1 MALAAADPAHTCVV
15 IINQVA
21 TPDAPPHAIAA
32 RLRAQGVTVEEVRC
46 GRRQYAAEGRTVAA
60 LVRSLGGELVHTHGY
75 HGTVVAYLAARHF
88 RVPLV
93 ATVHGYLGR
102 NWKERVY
109 DAVDRWVLRRFD
121 GVIAVSEV
129 IERQLLASGVP
140 RTRLHLVQNGFGP
153 QATLTR
159 GAARRALGLAESG
172 KAIGWIGRLSPEK
185 GPDLL
190 LDALRVLR
198 DDETAVIVGEGPERA
213 RIDGLLAQW
222 PAAAAARVCL
232 VGFRDD
238 AAALLP
244 AFDALVLSS
253 RIEGTPMVLLEAV
266 AARVPVVAF
275 AVGGVPGLLPSDAAL
290 LVPPLDTA
298 ALGASIRQT
307 LDDPAAA
314 SLRASRAAAHL
325 ESHLSLDRWLD
336 RVRVVYAAASGR
348 SRQGM

>member
-1 MALAAADPAHTCVV
+1 MALAAADAANTCVV

-21 TPDAPPHAIAA
+21 PPGAPPHVMAT

-46 GRRQYAAEGRTVAA
+46 GRRQYRAEGRAVAA
-60 LVRSLGGELVHTHGY
+60 LVRSLGADVVHTHGY
-75 HGTVVAYLAARHF
+75 HGTVVAYLAAKHH

-102 NWKERVY
+102 NWKERIY

-121 GVIAVSEV
+121 GVIAVSDV
-129 IERQLLASGVP
+129 IERQLLASGVS
-140 RTRLHLVQNGFGP
+140 RDRLHQVQNGFGP

-159 GAARRALGLAESG
+159 TEARRALGLDETA
-172 KAIGWIGRLSPEK
+172 KAVGWIGRLSPEK

-190 LDALRVLR
+190 IGALRALR
-198 DDETAVIVGEGPERA
+198 DDETAIIVGEGPERP
-213 RIDGLLAQW
+213 RVESLLAAW
-222 PAAAAARVCL
+222 PAADAARVRL

-238 AAALLP
+238 AAALLS

-275 AVGGVPGLLPSDAAL
+275 AVGGVPGLLPTDAAL
-290 LVPPLDTA
+290 LVPPLDVA
-298 ALGASIRQT
+298 ALGAAVRQT
-307 LDDPAAA
+307 LDNPVAA
-314 SLRASRAAAHL
+314 SRRATRAAEHL
-325 ESHLSLDRWLD
+325 ESQLSLDRWLE
-336 RVRVVYAAASGR
+336 RVRAVYAAAAR
-348 SRQGM
+348 PRQGM